1 MIDTVRRMLEAG
13 IDDATIIST
22 LSDAGLSN
30 EQALEIISKVKE
42 PPAKEESVV
51 DVSPSNDISA
61 LRNVIEATSTAQDI
75 QSETTSNILNE
86 HENKIHKVDSE
97 IESIKSTISSNK
109 GKEDASLSY
118 RISEFEKKLE
128 EVNSASRAQL
138 DLMKK
143 ILEINRKILTELE
156 AKKWINFVF
165 LNLVLKAYF
174 FIQILVN

>member
-61 LRNVIEATSTAQDI
+61 LRNVIEATSAQKMLM
-75 QSETTSNILNE
+75 EVLLILNE
-86 HENKIHKVDSE
+86 HENKIHDSE

-109 GKEDASLSY
+109 ERRCFPFVGFRLE
-118 RISEFEKKLE
+118 KLE

-138 DLMKK
+138 DLMKRFLK
-143 ILEINRKILTELE
+143 LIE
-156 AKKWINFVF
+156 NF
-165 LNLVLKAYF
+165 N
-174 FIQILVN
+174 